1 METQDVNT
9 NGEQRHDHVAD
20 LESRDCRTGC
30 GINVPNPVL
39 YLKCR
44 TGLIVCIVLCDSY
57 GYRQFLLKFRT
68 RCDSRCTGPGS
79 LLKYRTGFWSCRLPG
94 ERVGASAFGHHQELL
109 VWTKRRL

>member
-68 RCDSRCTGPGS
+68 RCDSRCTGPDS
-79 LLKYRTGFWSCRLPG
+79 LVEAPH
-94 ERVGASAFGHHQELL
+94 RVRSSGRPNSDSRAL
-109 VWTKRRL
+109 